1 MRSTMRTIRPA
12 WLAAVGIVLA
22 AVGWVATL
30 LTSRASLALPVLPLS
45 SLITMALIAVV
56 CLVLGLRVRRWRD
69 GKREKALDPLLAART
84 VILAQACAY
93 AGAVLFGWHAGILIN
108 QIPTVA
114 MRSDLAI
121 IWVMVAHLAGGLVM
135 VAVGIVVERFCKVP
149 PEDNDPGA
157 SSTRPKREGHGEEE
171 FA

>member
-12 WLAAVGIVLA
+12 WLAAVAIVLA
-22 AVGWVATL
+22 AVGWVATE

-56 CLVLGLRVRRWRD
+56 CLILGIKVRRWRD
-69 GKREKALDPLLAART
+69 GKRDKVLDPLLAART

-93 AGAVLFGWHAGILIN
+93 AGAVLFGWHTGILLN
-108 QIPTVA
+108 QLPTIA
-114 MRSDLAI
+114 MRSDLTI

-135 VAVGIVVERFCKVP
+135 VVIGIIVERFCKVP
-149 PEDNDPGA
+149 PEDNDPG
-157 SSTRPKREGHGEEE
+157 STPKRPQREAQGEEG